1 MGLAILSNVSLHG
14 FLKKVPS
21 WDHVDPDPGINWYM
35 GKPPMDG
42 IWFSPIFI
50 GYVSIIFLHL
60 DGFGG
65 LHICLHRSIQTIQTK
80 DAWGSFWAFGQ
91 AYKIE
96 KQPPSSVY
104 LGVFHPVAVG

>member
-35 GKPPMDG
+35 RKPPMDG

-50 GYVSIIFLHL
+50 GYVSIIFCIWMDLVVYIFVYI
-60 DGFGG
+60 D
-65 LHICLHRSIQTIQTK
+65 RSKRFRPKTLG
-80 DAWGSFWAFGQ
+80 AAFGH
-91 AYKIE
+91 
-96 KQPPSSVY
+96 SVKPTRLRNSRHLRY
-104 LGVFHPVAVG
+104 TSEFSTL

>member
-1 MGLAILSNVSLHG
+1 MVLAILSNVSLHG

-21 WDHVDPDPGINWYM
+21 WDHFYLDPGINWDM
-35 GKPPMDG
+35 VKPPMDG
-42 IWFSPIFI
+42 IWCSPIFI
-50 GYVSIIFLHL
+50 GYVSIIFLE

-65 LHICLHRSIQTIQTK
+65 LHICLRRSIQTIQTK

-96 KQPPSSVY
+96 KQAIFGIPPS
-104 LGVFHPVAVG
+104 FPP